1 MSGLS
6 GSTSFVIPSAAME
19 LDPTVIG
26 RSAAYKLL
34 IGCVVPRPI
43 AWVSTLDAA
52 GVRNLA
58 PFSFFMGVCGDP
70 PTVAFSGG
78 PRDGDRK
85 DTVRNAETSGEFVV
99 NVVDDAHAEAMN
111 ASSGEYAPEVD
122 EFVLAGLAAAP
133 GVRVRAPRVAT
144 APISLEC
151 RVSQI
156 VRVGRGPHSV
166 VFGEIVYM
174 HIRDALYDATTGRV
188 DVGALRPVGRLAGHM
203 YSRTHDL
210 FELKRPNPHY
220 QG

>member
-1 MSGLS
+1 
-6 GSTSFVIPSAAME
+6 ME

-26 RSAAYKLL
+26 SSAAYKLL